1 MTHDDQDLD
10 ALRAE
15 ELALLRQIDAEPGYF
30 QQLGAIFTGRSAWV
44 NFMLMGSQILLFI
57 AGAFCA
63 VHFFQATN
71 AHAAVFWGI
80 PGAVLLL
87 MSLMIKLAIW
97 PVIQANRVLL
107 ALKRLEL
114 QLAQTRT

>member
-1 MTHDDQDLD
+1 MTHDNHDLD

-44 NFMLMGSQILLFI
+44 NFVLMASQLLLFV
-57 AGAFCA
+57 AGAVCA
-63 VHFFQATN
+63 VHFFQATT

-80 PGAVLLL
+80 PGAVLLVA
-87 MSLMIKLAIW
+87 SLMIKLAMW

-107 ALKRLEL
+107 AIKRLEL
-114 QLAQTRT
+114 LLVQQRS